1 MLSDGVVCGLQ
12 LVFLG
17 GFLSGVVWGT
27 GAVVTSLL
35 VWFSEGGGPH
45 QGCPFLFVIF
55 CSMFASLLPGDNAVL
70 VGMTF
75 THTLGA
81 VYRRT
86 TGPLWSERRNLK
98 TLKRQNRN
106 VLAAKRPSGS
116 LVVARLSVFFVLH
129 SVILVVNGLV
139 DASPRDAKKYL

>member
-1 MLSDGVVCGLQ
+1 MLDGVVCGLQ

-17 GFLSGVVWGT
+17 VPVGT

-35 VWFSEGGGPH
+35 VWFSEGVGPH
-45 QGCPFLFVIF
+45 QGCPVLFVMF
-55 CSMFASLLPGDNAVL
+55 CSTFASLLLGDDAVL

-81 VYRRT
+81 VCRRK

-106 VLAAKRPSGS
+106 LLAAERPSGS
-116 LVVARLSVFFVLH
+116 PVVARLSVVFAR
-129 SVILVVNGLV
+129 
-139 DASPRDAKKYL
+139 ASQRHPCCQRTGRCVKNTSKQNAQ